1 MVVQQEGTGHG
12 PAPGAAGA
20 VVTAEPVGA
29 STAEAPATT
38 DDGAPLPRRLLV
50 GVAWATSFGLLVL
63 VNRASVPEGGTFGL
77 VVAAAGVAFLWLLSS
92 PPTVPAMS
100 ACLGVVMLVQAC
112 ALAVAETPTTLAVPL
127 VVTTTTQSLACVLLV
142 RRWVPGVLGT
152 GGVGSLHAPAA
163 LVRGICAVVL
173 GTGAAALLG
182 LGLAVALG
190 ERPGAVESLVWWGRN
205 LTGLVLVGILGHL
218 VWERLD
224 QRRRGERPPAAVV
237 RAGPVEAVALVTV
250 SVVAYTLAFTQQ
262 TVPMAWVLISLG
274 VWAATR
280 FSTLAAV
287 THTTVLGM
295 VAIALT
301 RAGDG
306 PFSNVGD
313 ADLAAL
319 VTEMFLLLLL
329 LTVLAVA
336 TGRDRRDALTADLD
350 HLHAQTT
357 ARAELLDTMTES
369 MAEALVVSDAD
380 GAVVRSNAAA
390 RTLVGHAPRLGAQHT
405 AEVALHHLS
414 GGVVADGDHPARRVL
429 AEGRLAAQDLA
440 LERPDGEQRILAVT
454 AASLSGGQEL
464 GERRGS
470 LVVYRD
476 VTEHRRAVQ
485 RLAEFAGV
493 AAHDLR
499 NPLTALRGWLD
510 LALTMLEEDPDD
522 AAVTRAAVALQR
534 ARSSTDR
541 LRDLVSDLL
550 DQATAEGGELNLQ
563 PLVLDGQD
571 GLLRAVALDLEDDL
585 EQDLDLRVGDLPPVL
600 ADPELIRQLLV
611 NLVGNAVKY
620 VTPGERA
627 RVEVH
632 GSRRGDRL
640 EVVVADH
647 GIGVPE
653 AERDR
658 IFERFHRAHAGDD
671 RYGGSGLGLS
681 ICRTIVTR
689 HGGAIACRAR
699 PDGPGTEFVFDL
711 PLAPDGSPARSR

>member
-1 MVVQQEGTGHG
+1 MVVQQEEGVGRR
-12 PAPGAAGA
+12 PAPGTGDVATPGTARGTA
-20 VVTAEPVGA
+20 VGGPPTGLHERA
-29 STAEAPATT
+29 S
-38 DDGAPLPRRLLV
+38 LSQRLLI
-50 GVAWATSFGLLVL
+50 GAGWATVFGLLVL
-63 VNRASVPEGGTFGL
+63 VNRVSVPEGGTFGL

-92 PPTVPAMS
+92 ARTVPAMS
-100 ACLGVVMLVQAC
+100 ACLGVVMLVQAG
-112 ALAVAETPTTLAVPL
+112 ALAVAQTPATLAVPL
-127 VVTTTTQSLACVLLV
+127 VVTTVTQSLASVVLV

-152 GGVGSLHAPAA
+152 GGTGSLHTPVA
-163 LVRGICAVVL
+163 LVRGIRAVVL
-173 GTGAAALLG
+173 GTLGGAV
-182 LGLAVALG
+182 LGLALALILG
-190 ERPGAVESLVWWGRN
+190 ERPGAVEALVWWGRN

-224 QRRRGERPPAAVV
+224 QRRRGASPPVPVV
-237 RAGPVEAVALVTV
+237 RGGPIEATALVLV
-250 SVVAYTLAFTQQ
+250 SVAAYALAFGQQ
-262 TVPMAWVLISLG
+262 VLPLAWVLISLG

-287 THTTVLGM
+287 AHTAVLGTA
-295 VAIALT
+295 AIALT

-306 PFSNVGD
+306 PFSDVGS
-313 ADLAAL
+313 ADLTAL

-336 TGRDRRDALTADLD
+336 TGRDQRDALTADLD

-390 RTLVGHAPRLGAQHT
+390 RRMVGHAPALGEQHT
-405 AEVALHHLS
+405 AAVPLRHL
-414 GGVVADGDHPARRVL
+414 DGAPLAEPDHPAWRAL
-429 AEGRLAAQDLA
+429 AEGRFAAQDLTI
-440 LERPDGEQRILAVT
+440 ERADGEERILAVT
-454 AASLSGGQEL
+454 AAALSGGQEL

-510 LALTMLEEDPDD
+510 LALTTLEEDADD
-522 AAVTRAAVALQR
+522 AAVARAAAALQR

-550 DQATAEGGELNLQ
+550 AQATAEGGELSLQ
-563 PLVLDGQD
+563 PVELGGPGGLV
-571 GLLRAVALDLEDDL
+571 RAVALDLEDDL
-585 EQDLDLRVGDLPPVL
+585 DLSVGDLPPVL
-600 ADPELIRQLLV
+600 ADPELTRQLLV
-611 NLVGNAVKY
+611 NLMGNAVKY
-620 VTPGERA
+620 VAPGEQPRL
-627 RVEVH
+627 EVH
-632 GSRRGDRL
+632 GTRRGDRV

-658 IFERFHRAHAGDD
+658 IFERFHRAHAGDG
-671 RYGGSGLGLS
+671 RYTGSGLGLS
-681 ICRTIVTR
+681 ICRTIVAR
-689 HGGAIACRAR
+689 HGGTIACRAR
-699 PDGPGTEFVFDL
+699 ANGPGTEFVLDL
-711 PLAPDGSPARSR
+711 PVAPAGMPPRSR